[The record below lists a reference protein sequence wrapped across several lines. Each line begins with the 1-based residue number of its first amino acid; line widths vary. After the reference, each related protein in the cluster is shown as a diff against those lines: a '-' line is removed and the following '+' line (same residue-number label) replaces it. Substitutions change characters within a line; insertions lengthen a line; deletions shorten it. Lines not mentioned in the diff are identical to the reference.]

1 MEDNDYSPRS
11 KGKELVYVDD
21 SQELFEKYLREA
33 IDMVKDKTAERQL
46 IFIRAWNEWGEG
58 NYLEPDT
65 DSGMGYLEALKR
77 VREWE

>member
-1 MEDNDYSPRS
+1 M
-11 KGKELVYVDD
+11 DD
-21 SQELFEKYLREA
+21 SPELFEKYLREA
-33 IDMVKDKTAERQL
+33 IGMVKDKTAERQL